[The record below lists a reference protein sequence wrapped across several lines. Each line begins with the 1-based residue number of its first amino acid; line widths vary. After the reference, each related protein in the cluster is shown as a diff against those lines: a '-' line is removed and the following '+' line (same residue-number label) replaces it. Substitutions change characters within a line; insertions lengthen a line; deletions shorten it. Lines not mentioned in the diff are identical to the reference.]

1 MSVQLCIEWYGLPHR
16 NNDICTCHLMSHS
29 EDPVFKN
36 TNVRVIGISPDSVT
50 KQKKFVDKNHLTVC
64 DLKFCGL
71 AEAEVCMSSVFHF
84 KRREGRSSAIVLCHP
99 RADGFDDVE

>member
-1 MSVQLCIEWYGLPHR
+1 MY
-16 NNDICTCHLMSHS
+16 HS

-64 DLKFCGL
+64 NLKFCGL
-71 AEAEVCMSSVFHF
+71 TEVEVCMSSVSYL
-84 KRREGRSSAIVLCHP
+84 KRRRG
-99 RADGFDDVE
+99 